1 MALAAFV
8 LGLFG
13 IVVAIL
19 AGGLH
24 QVPEGHVAMYWFG
37 GALTDTMNDPG
48 WHWQF
53 PLVYTRDFVQLTLQ
67 TDTVTNVPCGTS
79 TGVIITFD
87 RIDVVNQ
94 LDRNKAHSTI
104 KRFGVQ
110 YDRTFVFDKIAHR
123 INEICSQATL
133 HEVYISRFSSL
144 DEELASALQ
153 ETCDKFDTG
162 LSVVSIRV
170 TKPRIPDSVRRNYE
184 EVERATS
191 ALLVAAREQE
201 VSRKVEETERMKQTM
216 AATRDA
222 EIAVIQAEREAN
234 VTIIDT
240 RKRLAAKEG
249 EQRMEAIHNAMTLAR
264 RKAET
269 DAAHYAIVREAE
281 ATNAK
286 LTEAYL
292 RYTLFTSLANSTK
305 IYFGEKI
312 PTIFSDLIGATHLTN
327 LKQRADG
334 V

>member
-1 MALAAFV
+1 M
-8 LGLFG
+8 
-13 IVVAIL
+13 
-19 AGGLH
+19 
-24 QVPEGHVAMYWFG
+24 
-37 GALTDTMNDPG
+37 
-48 WHWQF
+48 
-53 PLVYTRDFVQLTLQ
+53 
-67 TDTVTNVPCGTS
+67 GTS
-79 TGVIITFD
+79 TGVIIYFD

-94 LDRNKAHSTI
+94 LDPRKAHSTI
-104 KRFGVQ
+104 KRFGVH
-110 YDRTFVFDKIAHR
+110 YDKTFIFEKVAHEV
-123 INEICSQATL
+123 NQFCSQATL
-133 HEVYISRFSSL
+133 HEVYISKFSSL

-153 ETCDKFDTG
+153 ETCNKFDTG

>member
-1 MALAAFV
+1 MGGKRGAGKMALAAFV

-123 INEICSQATL
+123 
-133 HEVYISRFSSL
+133 
-144 DEELASALQ
+144 
-153 ETCDKFDTG
+153 
-162 LSVVSIRV
+162 
-170 TKPRIPDSVRRNYE
+170 
-184 EVERATS
+184 
-191 ALLVAAREQE
+191 
-201 VSRKVEETERMKQTM
+201 
-216 AATRDA
+216 DA

-234 VTIIDT
+234 VTLIDT

-312 PTIFSDLIGATHLTN
+312 PTIFSDLIGA
-327 LKQRADG
+327 
-334 V
+334 